1 MNIGFTGTQKGLSLA
16 QAETL
21 DRVLLII
28 KDKIDS
34 AHHGDCVGADKLF
47 HDLITAYGLNEKIV
61 IHPPKNHKAR
71 AFCESPN
78 IREGK
83 DYMVRNQDIVNES
96 EVVLAT
102 PIADEKS
109 LPRSGTWATIRRSKN
124 KGNTTIVIYPDGNTV
139 VYGELEMRN
148 DLVSALYD

>member
-1 MNIGFTGTQKGLSLA
+1 MNIGFTGTQRGMTLA

-21 DRVLLII
+21 DRVLLTI

-34 AHHGDCVGADKLF
+34 AHHGDCVGADKQF

-83 DYMVRNQDIVNES
+83 DYMVRNQDIVNDS
-96 EVVLAT
+96 EVVFAT
-102 PIADEKS
+102 PIAYEAS
-109 LPRSGTWATIRRSKN
+109 HPRSGTWATIRRSKN
-124 KGNTTIVIYPDGNTV
+124 KGNTTIVIYPDGNII
-139 VYGELEMRN
+139 VYGELDMRN
-148 DLVSALYD
+148 DLVSALWN